1 MTALADRSTDDLTT
15 ELADVRQLAR
25 GFFEKEVAPH
35 REEFAAAGRPSR
47 EVYRTAGSLGLLGMS
62 VPEQYGGGGGDFRH
76 EAVLFEEQVRAGDSA
91 MQLGVHSGIVPHY
104 ILAYASEEKKQRWLP
119 KLCSGEWIGAI
130 AMTEPGTGSD
140 LQGITTRAVRDGDDY
155 VVTGGKTF
163 ISNGAHCDL
172 LIIAAKTDPSAGARG
187 LSLLV
192 AEVSDDTEGF
202 HRGRVLHKIGQK
214 GQDTAE
220 LTFDGL
226 RIPASNLLGGGSG
239 AGRNDQE
246 SHEGRGFAQLMQQL
260 PQERLICGI
269 AAAAMIDAAVAQTV
283 EYTKS
288 RSAFGKTLFD
298 LQNTKFELAE
308 CATIGR
314 VVRTFVDDAMA
325 QHISGTLDVTTA
337 AMVKYWTTD
346 RQFEVVDRC
355 LQLFGGYGYM
365 EEYPIARMFVD
376 GRIARIYAGAN
387 EVMKELISRSL

>member
-1 MTALADRSTDDLTT
+1 MTALADRTDDVTT

-25 GFFEKEVAPH
+25 SFFEKEVAPH
-35 REEFAAAGRPSR
+35 REEFATAGRPSR
-47 EVYRTAGSLGLLGMS
+47 EVYRSAGNHGLLGMS
-62 VPEQYGGGGGDFRH
+62 IPQQYGGGGGDFRH

-104 ILAYASEEKKQRWLP
+104 ILAYATEEKKQRWLP

-140 LQGITTRAVRDGDDY
+140 LQGITTRAVRDGDEY

-172 LIIAAKTDPSAGARG
+172 IIIAAKTDPTAGARG

-220 LTFDGL
+220 LSFDGL
-226 RIPASNLLGGGSG
+226 RVPAANLLG
-239 AGRNDQE
+239 E
-246 SHEGRGFAQLMQQL
+246 EGRGFAQLMQQL

-269 AAAAMIDAAVAQTV
+269 AAAAMIEAAVQQTV
-283 EYTKS
+283 DYTKT
-288 RSAFGKTLFD
+288 RNAFGKKLFD

-314 VVRTFVDDAMA
+314 VVRTFVDDAVA
-325 QHISGTLDVTTA
+325 QHISGSLDVTTA

-387 EVMKELISRSL
+387 EVMKDLISRSL

>member
-1 MTALADRSTDDLTT
+1 MTALADRTSDDLST

-47 EVYRTAGSLGLLGMS
+47 DVYRTAGSLGLLGMS

-76 EAVLFEEQVRAGDSA
+76 EAVLFEEQVRAGDTA

-104 ILAYASEEKKQRWLP
+104 ILAYASEEKKLRWLP

-155 VVTGGKTF
+155 VVTGAKTF

-172 LIIAAKTDPSAGARG
+172 IIIAAKTDSSAGARG
-187 LSLLV
+187 LTLLV

-220 LTFDGL
+220 LSFDGL
-226 RIPASNLLGGGSG
+226 HIPAANILGD
-239 AGRNDQE
+239 A
-246 SHEGRGFAQLMQQL
+246 EGRGFAQLMQQL

-269 AAAAMIDAAVAQTV
+269 AAAAMIDAAVTQTV

-288 RSAFGKTLFD
+288 RNAFGKTLFD

-314 VVRTFVDDAMA
+314 VVRTFVDDAVA
-325 QHISGTLDVTTA
+325 QHISGALDVTTA

-387 EVMKELISRSL
+387 EVMKDLISRSL

>member
-1 MTALADRSTDDLTT
+1 MTALADRTDDVTT
-15 ELADVRQLAR
+15 DLADVRQLAR
-25 GFFEKEVAPH
+25 SFFEKEVAPH
-35 REEFAAAGRPSR
+35 REEFATAGRPSR
-47 EVYRTAGSLGLLGMS
+47 EVYRSAGNHGLLGMS
-62 VPEQYGGGGGDFRH
+62 IPQQYGGGGGDFRH

-104 ILAYASEEKKQRWLP
+104 ILAYATEEKKQRWLP

-140 LQGITTRAVRDGDDY
+140 LQGITTRAVRDGDEY

-172 LIIAAKTDPSAGARG
+172 IIIAAKTDPTAGARG

-220 LTFDGL
+220 LSFDGL
-226 RIPASNLLGGGSG
+226 RVPAANLLG
-239 AGRNDQE
+239 E
-246 SHEGRGFAQLMQQL
+246 EGRGFAQLMQQL

-269 AAAAMIDAAVAQTV
+269 AAAAMIEAAVQQTV
-283 EYTKS
+283 DYTKS
-288 RSAFGKTLFD
+288 RNAFGKTLFD

-314 VVRTFVDDAMA
+314 VVRTFVDDAVA
-325 QHISGTLDVTTA
+325 QHISGSLDVTTA

-387 EVMKELISRSL
+387 EVMKDLISRSL

>member
-1 MTALADRSTDDLTT
+1 MTALVDRTDDVTT

-25 GFFEKEVAPH
+25 SFFEKEVAPH
-35 REEFAAAGRPSR
+35 REEFATAGRPSR
-47 EVYRTAGSLGLLGMS
+47 EVYRSAGNHGLLGMS
-62 VPEQYGGGGGDFRH
+62 IPQQYGGGGGDFRH

-104 ILAYASEEKKQRWLP
+104 ILAYATEEKKQRWLP

-140 LQGITTRAVRDGDDY
+140 LQGITTRAVRDGDEY

-172 LIIAAKTDPSAGARG
+172 IIIAAKTDPTAGARG

-220 LTFDGL
+220 LSFDGL
-226 RIPASNLLGGGSG
+226 RVPAANLLG
-239 AGRNDQE
+239 E
-246 SHEGRGFAQLMQQL
+246 EGRGFAQLMQQL

-269 AAAAMIDAAVAQTV
+269 AAAAMIEAAVQQTV
-283 EYTKS
+283 DYTKS
-288 RSAFGKTLFD
+288 RNAFGKTLFD

-314 VVRTFVDDAMA
+314 VVRTFVDDAVA
-325 QHISGTLDVTTA
+325 QHISGSLDVTTA

-387 EVMKELISRSL
+387 EVMKDLISRSL

>member
-1 MTALADRSTDDLTT
+1 MTALADRTDDVTT

-25 GFFEKEVAPH
+25 SFFEKEVAPH
-35 REEFAAAGRPSR
+35 REEFATAGRPSR
-47 EVYRTAGSLGLLGMS
+47 EVYRSAGNHGLLGMS
-62 VPEQYGGGGGDFRH
+62 IPQQYGGGGGDFRH

-104 ILAYASEEKKQRWLP
+104 ILAYATEEKKQRWLP

-140 LQGITTRAVRDGDDY
+140 LQGITTRAVRDGDEY

-172 LIIAAKTDPSAGARG
+172 IIIAAKTDPTAGARG

-220 LTFDGL
+220 LSFDGL
-226 RIPASNLLGGGSG
+226 RVPAANLLG
-239 AGRNDQE
+239 E
-246 SHEGRGFAQLMQQL
+246 EGRGFAQLMQQL

-269 AAAAMIDAAVAQTV
+269 AAAAMIEAAVQQTV
-283 EYTKS
+283 DYTKS
-288 RSAFGKTLFD
+288 RNAFGKTLFD

-314 VVRTFVDDAMA
+314 VVRTFVDDAVA
-325 QHISGTLDVTTA
+325 QHISGSLDVTTA

-387 EVMKELISRSL
+387 EVMKDLISRSL

>member
-1 MTALADRSTDDLTT
+1 MTALADRTTAELAT

-47 EVYRTAGSLGLLGMS
+47 EVYRSAGSLGLLGMS

-76 EAVLFEEQVRAGDSA
+76 EAVLFEEQVRSGDSS

-104 ILAYASEEKKQRWLP
+104 ILAYASEEKKQQWLP

-172 LIIAAKTDPSAGARG
+172 IIIAAKTDPSAGARG

-226 RIPASNLLGGGSG
+226 RIPAGNILG
-239 AGRNDQE
+239 E
-246 SHEGRGFAQLMQQL
+246 EGRGFTQLMQQL

-269 AAAAMIDAAVAQTV
+269 AAAAMIEAAVQQTV

-288 RSAFGKTLFD
+288 RNAFGKTLFD

-314 VVRTFVDDAMA
+314 VVRTFVDDAVA
-325 QHISGTLDVTTA
+325 KHIASELDVTTA

-387 EVMKELISRSL
+387 EVMKDLISRSL

>member
-1 MTALADRSTDDLTT
+1 MTALADRTPSDLAT

-76 EAVLFEEQVRAGDSA
+76 EAVLFSEQVRSGDSS

-104 ILAYASEEKKQRWLP
+104 VLAYASEDKKQQWLP
-119 KLCSGEWIGAI
+119 KLCAGEWIGAI

-172 LIIAAKTDPSAGARG
+172 IIIAAKTDPSAGARG

-226 RIPASNLLGGGSG
+226 RVPAANLLG
-239 AGRNDQE
+239 E
-246 SHEGRGFAQLMQQL
+246 TEGRGFAQLMQQL
-260 PQERLICGI
+260 PQERLICGV

-288 RSAFGKTLFD
+288 RNAFGKTLFD

-325 QHISGTLDVTTA
+325 KHISGSLDVTTA

-387 EVMKELISRSL
+387 EVMKDLISRSL

>member
-1 MTALADRSTDDLTT
+1 MTALADRTNAELAT

-47 EVYRTAGSLGLLGMS
+47 EVYRSAGSLGLLGMS

-76 EAVLFEEQVRAGDSA
+76 EAVLFEEQVRSGDSS

-104 ILAYASEEKKQRWLP
+104 ILAYASEAKKQQWLP

-172 LIIAAKTDPSAGARG
+172 IIIAAKTDPSAGARG

-226 RIPASNLLGGGSG
+226 RIPAANILGDS
-239 AGRNDQE
+239 
-246 SHEGRGFAQLMQQL
+246 EGRGFAQLMQQL

-269 AAAAMIDAAVAQTV
+269 AAAAMIEAAVQQTV

-314 VVRTFVDDAMA
+314 VVRTFVDDAVA
-325 QHISGTLDVTTA
+325 KHIAAELDVTTA

-387 EVMKELISRSL
+387 EVMKDLISRSL

>member
-1 MTALADRSTDDLTT
+1 MTALADRTDDVTT

-25 GFFEKEVAPH
+25 SFFEKEVAPH

-47 EVYRTAGSLGLLGMS
+47 EVYRSAGNHGLLGMS
-62 VPEQYGGGGGDFRH
+62 IPQQYGGGGGDFRH

-104 ILAYASEEKKQRWLP
+104 ILAYATEDKKQRWLP

-172 LIIAAKTDPSAGARG
+172 IIIAAKTDPTAGARG

-220 LTFDGL
+220 LSFDGL
-226 RIPASNLLGGGSG
+226 RVPAANLLG
-239 AGRNDQE
+239 E
-246 SHEGRGFAQLMQQL
+246 EGRGFAQLMQQL

-269 AAAAMIDAAVAQTV
+269 AAAAMIEAAVQQTV
-283 EYTKS
+283 DYTKT

-314 VVRTFVDDAMA
+314 VVRTFVDDAVA
-325 QHISGTLDVTTA
+325 QHISGSLDVTTA

-387 EVMKELISRSL
+387 EVMKDLISRSL

>member
-1 MTALADRSTDDLTT
+1 MTALADRTDDVTN

-25 GFFEKEVAPH
+25 SFFEKEVAPH
-35 REEFAAAGRPSR
+35 REEFATAGRPSR
-47 EVYRTAGSLGLLGMS
+47 EVYRSAGNHGLLGMS
-62 VPEQYGGGGGDFRH
+62 IPQQYGGGGGDFRH

-104 ILAYASEEKKQRWLP
+104 ILAYATEEKKQRWLP

-140 LQGITTRAVRDGDDY
+140 LQGITTRAVRDGDEY

-172 LIIAAKTDPSAGARG
+172 IIIAAKTDPTAGAPG

-220 LTFDGL
+220 LSFDGL
-226 RIPASNLLGGGSG
+226 RVPAANLLG
-239 AGRNDQE
+239 E
-246 SHEGRGFAQLMQQL
+246 EGRGFAQLMQQL

-269 AAAAMIDAAVAQTV
+269 AAAAMIEAAVQQTV
-283 EYTKS
+283 DYTKT
-288 RSAFGKTLFD
+288 RNAFGKKLFD

-314 VVRTFVDDAMA
+314 VVRTFVDDAVA
-325 QHISGTLDVTTA
+325 KHISGSLDVTTA

-387 EVMKELISRSL
+387 EVMKDLISRSL

>member
-1 MTALADRSTDDLTT
+1 MTALADRTDDVTT

-25 GFFEKEVAPH
+25 SFFEKEVAPH

-47 EVYRTAGSLGLLGMS
+47 EVYRSAGNHGLLGMS
-62 VPEQYGGGGGDFRH
+62 IPQQYGGGGGDFRH

-104 ILAYASEEKKQRWLP
+104 ILAYATEEKKQRWLP

-172 LIIAAKTDPSAGARG
+172 IIIAAKTDPTAGARG

-220 LTFDGL
+220 LSFDGL
-226 RIPASNLLGGGSG
+226 RIPAANLLG
-239 AGRNDQE
+239 E
-246 SHEGRGFAQLMQQL
+246 EGRGFAQLMQQL

-269 AAAAMIDAAVAQTV
+269 AAAAMIEAAVQQTV
-283 EYTKS
+283 DYTKT
-288 RSAFGKTLFD
+288 RNAFGKKLFD

-314 VVRTFVDDAMA
+314 VVRTFVDDAVA
-325 QHISGTLDVTTA
+325 QHISGSLNVTTA

-387 EVMKELISRSL
+387 EVMKDLISRSL

>member
-1 MTALADRSTDDLTT
+1 MTALADRTDDVTT

-25 GFFEKEVAPH
+25 SFFEKEVAPH
-35 REEFAAAGRPSR
+35 REEFATAGRPSR
-47 EVYRTAGSLGLLGMS
+47 EVYRSAGNHGLLGMS
-62 VPEQYGGGGGDFRH
+62 IPQQYGGGGGDFRH

-104 ILAYASEEKKQRWLP
+104 ILAYATEEKKQRWLP

-140 LQGITTRAVRDGDDY
+140 LQGITTRAVRDGDEY

-172 LIIAAKTDPSAGARG
+172 IIIAAKTDPTAGARG

-220 LTFDGL
+220 LSFGGL
-226 RIPASNLLGGGSG
+226 RVPAANLLG
-239 AGRNDQE
+239 E
-246 SHEGRGFAQLMQQL
+246 EGRGFAQLMQQL

-269 AAAAMIDAAVAQTV
+269 AAAAMIEAAVQQTV
-283 EYTKS
+283 DYTKT
-288 RSAFGKTLFD
+288 RNAFGKTLFD

-314 VVRTFVDDAMA
+314 VVRTFVDDAVA
-325 QHISGTLDVTTA
+325 QHISGSLDVTTA

-387 EVMKELISRSL
+387 EVMKDLISRSL

>member
-1 MTALADRSTDDLTT
+1 MTALADRTDDVTT

-25 GFFEKEVAPH
+25 SFFEKEVAPH

-47 EVYRTAGSLGLLGMS
+47 EVYRSAGNHGLLGMS
-62 VPEQYGGGGGDFRH
+62 IPQQYGGGGGDFRH

-104 ILAYASEEKKQRWLP
+104 ILAYATEEKKQRWLP

-140 LQGITTRAVRDGDDY
+140 LQGITTRAVRDGDEY

-172 LIIAAKTDPSAGARG
+172 IIIAAKTDPTAGARG

-220 LTFDGL
+220 LSFDGL
-226 RIPASNLLGGGSG
+226 RVPAANLLG
-239 AGRNDQE
+239 E
-246 SHEGRGFAQLMQQL
+246 EGRGFAQLMQQL

-269 AAAAMIDAAVAQTV
+269 AAAAMIDAAVEQTV

-288 RSAFGKTLFD
+288 RNAFGKTLFD

-314 VVRTFVDDAMA
+314 VVRTFVDDAVT
-325 QHISGTLDVTTA
+325 QHISGSLDVTTA

-387 EVMKELISRSL
+387 EVMKDLISRSL

>member
-1 MTALADRSTDDLTT
+1 MTALADRTDDVTT

-25 GFFEKEVAPH
+25 SFFEKEVAPH

-47 EVYRTAGSLGLLGMS
+47 EVYRSAGNHGLLGMS
-62 VPEQYGGGGGDFRH
+62 IPQQYGGGGGDFRH

-104 ILAYASEEKKQRWLP
+104 ILAYATEEKKQRWLP

-140 LQGITTRAVRDGDDY
+140 LQGITTRAVRDGDEY

-172 LIIAAKTDPSAGARG
+172 IIIAAKTDPTAGARG

-220 LTFDGL
+220 LSFDGL
-226 RIPASNLLGGGSG
+226 RVPAANLLG
-239 AGRNDQE
+239 E
-246 SHEGRGFAQLMQQL
+246 EGRGFAQLMQQL

-269 AAAAMIDAAVAQTV
+269 AAAAMIEAAVQQTV
-283 EYTKS
+283 DYTKT
-288 RSAFGKTLFD
+288 RNAFGKTLFD

-314 VVRTFVDDAMA
+314 VVRTFVDDAVA
-325 QHISGTLDVTTA
+325 QHISGSLDVTTA

-387 EVMKELISRSL
+387 EVMKDLISRSL

>member
-1 MTALADRSTDDLTT
+1 MTALADRTDDVTT

-25 GFFEKEVAPH
+25 SFFEKEVAPH
-35 REEFAAAGRPSR
+35 REEFATAGRPSR
-47 EVYRTAGSLGLLGMS
+47 EVYRSAGNHGLLGMS
-62 VPEQYGGGGGDFRH
+62 IPQQYGGGGGDFRH

-104 ILAYASEEKKQRWLP
+104 ILAYATEEKKQRWLP

-140 LQGITTRAVRDGDDY
+140 LQGITTRAVRDGDEY

-172 LIIAAKTDPSAGARG
+172 IIIAAKTDPAAGARG

-220 LTFDGL
+220 LSFDGL
-226 RIPASNLLGGGSG
+226 RVPAANLLG
-239 AGRNDQE
+239 E
-246 SHEGRGFAQLMQQL
+246 EGRGFAQLMQQL

-269 AAAAMIDAAVAQTV
+269 AAAAMIEAAVQQTV
-283 EYTKS
+283 DYTKT
-288 RSAFGKTLFD
+288 RNAFGKKLFD

-314 VVRTFVDDAMA
+314 VVRTFVDDAVA
-325 QHISGTLDVTTA
+325 QHISGSLDVTTA

-387 EVMKELISRSL
+387 EVMKDLISRSL

>member
-1 MTALADRSTDDLTT
+1 MTALADRTSSELAT

-25 GFFEKEVAPH
+25 GFFEKEVVPR

-47 EVYRTAGSLGLLGMS
+47 EVYSAAGQLGLLGMS
-62 VPEQYGGGGGDFRH
+62 IPEIYGGGGGDFRH

-104 ILAYASEEKKQRWLP
+104 ILAYASEENRQRWLP
-119 KLCSGEWIGAI
+119 KLCSGDWIGAI

-140 LQGITTRAVRDGDDY
+140 LQGIATRAVRDGDDY
-155 VVTGGKTF
+155 VVTGAKTF

-172 LIIAAKTDPSAGARG
+172 LILAVKTDPSAGARG

-192 AEVSDDTEGF
+192 AEVSDATPGF
-202 HRGRVLHKIGQK
+202 FRGRVLHKIGQK

-220 LTFDGL
+220 LSFDGM
-226 RIPASNLLGGGSG
+226 RVPAANILG
-239 AGRNDQE
+239 E
-246 SHEGRGFAQLMQQL
+246 SEGRGFAQLMQQL

-269 AAAAMIDAAVAQTV
+269 AAAAMIETAVQQTV

-288 RSAFGKTLFD
+288 RNAFGKTLFD

-314 VVRTFVDDAMA
+314 VVRTFVDDAVA
-325 QHISGTLDVTTA
+325 KHLVSELDVTTA

-387 EVMKELISRSL
+387 EVMKDLISRSL

>member
-1 MTALADRSTDDLTT
+1 MTALADRTDDVTT

-25 GFFEKEVAPH
+25 SFFEKEVAPH

-47 EVYRTAGSLGLLGMS
+47 EVYRSAGNHGLLGMS
-62 VPEQYGGGGGDFRH
+62 IPQQYGGGGGDFRH

-104 ILAYASEEKKQRWLP
+104 LLAYASEEKKQQWLP

-140 LQGITTRAVRDGDDY
+140 LQGITTRAVRDGDEY

-172 LIIAAKTDPSAGARG
+172 IIIAAKTDPAAGARG

-192 AEVSDDTEGF
+192 AEASDDTEGF

-220 LTFDGL
+220 LSFDGL
-226 RIPASNLLGGGSG
+226 RVPAANLLG
-239 AGRNDQE
+239 E
-246 SHEGRGFAQLMQQL
+246 EGRGFAQLMQQL

-269 AAAAMIDAAVAQTV
+269 AAAAMIEAAVQQTV
-283 EYTKS
+283 DYTKT
-288 RSAFGKTLFD
+288 RNAFGKTLFD

-314 VVRTFVDDAMA
+314 VVRTFVDDAVA
-325 QHISGTLDVTTA
+325 KHISGSLDVTTA

-387 EVMKELISRSL
+387 EVMKDLISRSL

>member
-1 MTALADRSTDDLTT
+1 MTALADRTDDVTT
-15 ELADVRQLAR
+15 DLADVRQLAR
-25 GFFEKEVAPH
+25 SFFEKEVAPH
-35 REEFAAAGRPSR
+35 REEFATAGRPSR
-47 EVYRTAGSLGLLGMS
+47 EVYRSAGNHGLLGMS
-62 VPEQYGGGGGDFRH
+62 IPQQYGGGGGDFRH

-104 ILAYASEEKKQRWLP
+104 ILAYATEEKKQRWLP

-140 LQGITTRAVRDGDDY
+140 PQGITTRAVRDGDEY

-172 LIIAAKTDPSAGARG
+172 IIIAAKTDPTAGARG

-220 LTFDGL
+220 LSFDGL
-226 RIPASNLLGGGSG
+226 RVPAANLLG
-239 AGRNDQE
+239 E
-246 SHEGRGFAQLMQQL
+246 EGRGFAQLMQQL

-269 AAAAMIDAAVAQTV
+269 AAAAMIEAAVQQTV
-283 EYTKS
+283 DYTKS
-288 RSAFGKTLFD
+288 RNAFGKTLFD

-314 VVRTFVDDAMA
+314 VVRTFVDDAVA
-325 QHISGTLDVTTA
+325 QHISGSLDVTTA

-387 EVMKELISRSL
+387 EVMKDLISRSL

>member
-1 MTALADRSTDDLTT
+1 MTALADRTNAELAT

-47 EVYRTAGSLGLLGMS
+47 EVYRSAGSLGLLGMS

-76 EAVLFEEQVRAGDSA
+76 EAVLFEEQVRSGDSS

-104 ILAYASEEKKQRWLP
+104 ILAYASEEKKQQWLP

-172 LIIAAKTDPSAGARG
+172 IIIAAKTDPSAGARG

-226 RIPASNLLGGGSG
+226 RIPAANILGDS
-239 AGRNDQE
+239 
-246 SHEGRGFAQLMQQL
+246 EGRGFAQLMQQL

-269 AAAAMIDAAVAQTV
+269 AAAAMIEAAVQQTV

-314 VVRTFVDDAMA
+314 VVRTFVDDAVA
-325 QHISGTLDVTTA
+325 KHIAAELDVTTA

-387 EVMKELISRSL
+387 EVMKDLISRSL

>member
-1 MTALADRSTDDLTT
+1 MTALADRTDDVTT

-25 GFFEKEVAPH
+25 SFFEKEVAPH
-35 REEFAAAGRPSR
+35 REEFATAGRPSR
-47 EVYRTAGSLGLLGMS
+47 EVYRSAGNHGLLGMS
-62 VPEQYGGGGGDFRH
+62 IPQQYGGGGGDFRH

-104 ILAYASEEKKQRWLP
+104 ILAYATEEKKQRWLP

-140 LQGITTRAVRDGDDY
+140 LQGITTRAVRDGDEF

-172 LIIAAKTDPSAGARG
+172 IIIAAKTDPTAGARG

-220 LTFDGL
+220 LSFDGL
-226 RIPASNLLGGGSG
+226 RVPAANLLG
-239 AGRNDQE
+239 E
-246 SHEGRGFAQLMQQL
+246 EGRGFAQLMQQL

-269 AAAAMIDAAVAQTV
+269 AAAAMIEAAVQQTV
-283 EYTKS
+283 DYTKS
-288 RSAFGKTLFD
+288 RNAFGKTLFD

-314 VVRTFVDDAMA
+314 VVRTFVDDAVA
-325 QHISGTLDVTTA
+325 QHISGSLDVTTA

-387 EVMKELISRSL
+387 EVMKDLISRSL